1 MRKFG
6 QLLSAMIYQN
16 IAVIIAVGI
25 IRGIFGIY
33 GYFYND
39 RILLL
44 VNPIYHTLLPVLL
57 AYTGGR
63 LLGGQR
69 GAVVS
74 AVVTYGFTLASSVP
88 IIIGAMMIG
97 PFVGWIIDYIER
109 KIKDKIPV
117 GYELLILNTL
127 TAIVG
132 VILTIVCFLYVG
144 QTLSA
149 AIKSINNFIQT
160 IIDSWWLP
168 FSAILIEP
176 GKVLFFNNIINY
188 GILSPLGIQQA
199 KEIGKSIFFLLE
211 SNPGPGLGVLLA
223 YWLKTRNEKRRIVE
237 LSMFIHFIG
246 GIHEIYFPF
255 VLRNWKL
262 ILAVIGGGIT
272 GNIIFQSFDVGLVS
286 LPSPGSIVTIIGMCP
301 QGDMLFVL
309 LGIFGSVLASFFLSY
324 FLLGRS
330 PIDASE
336 KEYKEQ
342 LEVIKELQNIEK
354 FQWLKK
360 PIPSDP
366 SLQDNMNKTK
376 VEGFN
381 KPVRSIVFVC
391 EAGMGSSAVGAAM
404 LRKKLKESKLNI
416 KVSNSSLQ
424 EIPKDVDLIICH
436 KTFLKSVQEVAPN
449 KVYYPLQ
456 SFTNFHEYDE
466 LVNKIK
472 ISKECAQQ

>member
-1 MRKFG
+1 
-6 QLLSAMIYQN
+6 
-16 IAVIIAVGI
+16 
-25 IRGIFGIY
+25 
-33 GYFYND
+33 
-39 RILLL
+39 
-44 VNPIYHTLLPVLL
+44 
-57 AYTGGR
+57 
-63 LLGGQR
+63 
-69 GAVVS
+69 
-74 AVVTYGFTLASSVP
+74 
-88 IIIGAMMIG
+88 
-97 PFVGWIIDYIER
+97 
-109 KIKDKIPV
+109 
-117 GYELLILNTL
+117 
-127 TAIVG
+127 
-132 VILTIVCFLYVG
+132 
-144 QTLSA
+144 
-149 AIKSINNFIQT
+149 
-160 IIDSWWLP
+160 
-168 FSAILIEP
+168 
-176 GKVLFFNNIINY
+176 
-188 GILSPLGIQQA
+188 
-199 KEIGKSIFFLLE
+199 
-211 SNPGPGLGVLLA
+211 
-223 YWLKTRNEKRRIVE
+223 
-237 LSMFIHFIG
+237 
-246 GIHEIYFPF
+246 
-255 VLRNWKL
+255 
-262 ILAVIGGGIT
+262 
-272 GNIIFQSFDVGLVS
+272 
-286 LPSPGSIVTIIGMCP
+286 
-301 QGDMLFVL
+301 MLFVL
-309 LGIFGSVLASFFLSY
+309 LGIFGSLLASFFLSY